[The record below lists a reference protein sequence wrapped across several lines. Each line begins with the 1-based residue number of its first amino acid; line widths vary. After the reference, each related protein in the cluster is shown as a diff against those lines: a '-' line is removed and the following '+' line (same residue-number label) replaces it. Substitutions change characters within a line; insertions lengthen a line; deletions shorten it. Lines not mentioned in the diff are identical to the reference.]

1 MIPGDKGTG
10 TVVPGTAAVP
20 GTTVPVP
27 LSGGFPVSR
36 ETARRVLTIESE
48 AVAALASRLDG
59 SFDQAVELLIGC
71 KGRVVVAGMGKSGI
85 VCQKIAA
92 TLSSTGTPAYFLH
105 PAEALHGD
113 IGLLVSGDVVLVVS
127 NSGETEELVRC
138 LELMRRVGVPI
149 VALTGKPG
157 STLARYADVHVDV
170 SVAREACALDLAP
183 TASTTAALAMG
194 DALAVACY
202 ERRGFTATD
211 FARTHPGGRL
221 ARKMT
226 VVSELMRKGE
236 AVPSVYVSATM
247 EEAVHEMSA
256 KGLGMTC
263 VVDGEG
269 RLAGILTDGDL
280 RRRMLA
286 SDRPLEGKVA
296 SAMTAAPVTIAPEA
310 LAGEA
315 LRILEDRKITS
326 LAVADA
332 GRKLVGVLQI
342 HDLWRT
348 QLF

>member
-1 MIPGDKGTG
+1 
-10 TVVPGTAAVP
+10 
-20 GTTVPVP
+20 
-27 LSGGFPVSR
+27 VSR
-36 ETARRVLTIESE
+36 ETARQVLAIESE
-48 AVAALASRLDG
+48 AVAALAGRLDA
-59 SFDQAVELLIGC
+59 SFDAAVDLLIGC
-71 KGRVVVAGMGKSGI
+71 KGRVVVTGMGKSGI

-92 TLSSTGTPAYFLH
+92 TLSSTNTPAYFLH

-113 IGLLVSGDVVLVVS
+113 IGLLVPGDVVLAVS

-138 LELMRRVGVPI
+138 LELIRRLGVPI
-149 VALTGKPG
+149 VAFTGRPG
-157 STLARYADVHVDV
+157 STLARHADVHIDV

-202 ERRGFTATD
+202 ERRGFTARD

-221 ARKMT
+221 GRK
-226 VVSELMRKGE
+226 VLEVRELMREGDAVPRVPVAATMAE
-236 AVPSVYVSATM
+236 AVR
-247 EEAVHEMSA
+247 EMSA

-263 VVDGEG
+263 IVDDAG

-280 RRRMLA
+280 RRRMLGRE
-286 SDRPLEGKVA
+286 RPLDGLVA
-296 SAMTAAPVTIAPEA
+296 EAMTRTPVTIAPTD
-310 LAGEA
+310 LAGDA
-315 LRILEDRKITS
+315 LRILEERKITS

-332 GRKLVGVLQI
+332 ERRLVGVVQI

>member
-1 MIPGDKGTG
+1 M
-10 TVVPGTAAVP
+10 
-20 GTTVPVP
+20 
-27 LSGGFPVSR
+27 SR
-36 ETARRVLTIESE
+36 ETARRVLTIESD
-48 AVAALASRLDG
+48 AIGALAARLDDG
-59 SFDQAVELLIGC
+59 FDRAVDVLVGC

-113 IGLLVSGDVVLVVS
+113 IGLLVPGDVVLVVS

-138 LELMRRVGVPI
+138 LELIRRVGVPI
-149 VALTGKPG
+149 VAFTGRPD
-157 STLARYADVHVDV
+157 STLARHADVHVDV

-202 ERRGFTATD
+202 ERRGFTARD
-211 FARTHPGGRL
+211 FAERHPGGRL
-221 ARKMT
+221 GLKVTEVR
-226 VVSELMRKGE
+226 ELMRTGDAVPRVLESASMTE
-236 AVPSVYVSATM
+236 AVR
-247 EEAVHEMSA
+247 EMSS

-263 VVDGEG
+263 VVDPAG

-280 RRRMLA
+280 RRFVLKN
-286 SDRPLEGKVA
+286 DRPLTGRVA
-296 SAMTAAPVTIAPEA
+296 AAMTTKPVTIAPNG

-315 LRILEDRKITS
+315 LRILEERRITS
-326 LAVADA
+326 LAVVDADA
-332 GRKLVGVLQI
+332 RLVGVIQI

>member
-1 MIPGDKGTG
+1 
-10 TVVPGTAAVP
+10 
-20 GTTVPVP
+20 
-27 LSGGFPVSR
+27 VSL

-48 AVAALASRLDG
+48 AVAALAAKVDSG
-59 SFDQAVELLIGC
+59 FDRAVDLLYGC
-71 KGRVVVAGMGKSGI
+71 KGRVVVSGIGKSGI
-85 VCQKIAA
+85 ICHKIAA

-105 PAEALHGD
+105 PAEAVHGD
-113 IGLLVSGDVVLVVS
+113 IGLVVPGDVILVVS

-138 LELMRRVGVPI
+138 LELVRRLGIPI
-149 VALTGKPG
+149 IALTGRKD
-157 STLARYADVHVDV
+157 STLARYADVNVDV

-202 ERRGFTATD
+202 ERRGFSATD

-221 ARKMT
+221 GRKVV
-226 VVSELMRKGE
+226 VVSELMRRGD
-236 AVPSVYVSATM
+236 AVPKVPSGASMAD
-247 EEAVHEMSA
+247 AVHEMSA

-263 VVDGEG
+263 VVDSEG
-269 RLAGILTDGDL
+269 KLAGILTDGDL

-286 SDRPLEGKVA
+286 AERPLDGAVE
-296 SAMTAAPVTIAPEA
+296 SAMTKRPVTIAAEA

-315 LRILEDRKITS
+315 LRILEERKITS
-326 LAVADA
+326 LAVTGAD
-332 GRKLVGVLQI
+332 GKLAGVLQI

>member
-1 MIPGDKGTG
+1 
-10 TVVPGTAAVP
+10 
-20 GTTVPVP
+20 
-27 LSGGFPVSR
+27 VSR
-36 ETARRVLTIESE
+36 ETARQVLTIESE
-48 AVAALASRLDG
+48 AVAALADRLDG
-59 SFDQAVELLIGC
+59 AFDAAVDLLISC
-71 KGRVVVAGMGKSGI
+71 KGRVVVTGIGKSGI

-92 TLSSTGTPAYFLH
+92 TLSSTNTPAYFLH

-113 IGLLVSGDVVLVVS
+113 IGLLVAGDVVLAVS

-138 LELMRRVGVPI
+138 LELVRRLGVPI

-157 STLARYADVHVDV
+157 STLARYADVHLDV

-202 ERRGFTATD
+202 EKRGFTVGD

-221 ARKMT
+221 GRKVLT
-226 VVSELMRKGE
+226 VRELMRSGEALPRVAATAALGE
-236 AVPSVYVSATM
+236 AVR
-247 EEAVHEMSA
+247 EMSA

-263 VVDGEG
+263 IVDGDG
-269 RLAGILTDGDL
+269 RLLGVLTDGDL
-280 RRRMLA
+280 RRHMLKHE
-286 SDRPLEGKVA
+286 RPLAGGVA
-296 SAMTAAPVTIAPEA
+296 EVMSTTPVVVAPDA

-315 LRILEDRKITS
+315 LRLLEERKITS
-326 LAVADA
+326 LAV
-332 GRKLVGVLQI
+332 VGPGCRLEGVVQI

>member
-1 MIPGDKGTG
+1 
-10 TVVPGTAAVP
+10 
-20 GTTVPVP
+20 
-27 LSGGFPVSR
+27 VSR
-36 ETARRVLTIESE
+36 ETARRVLTIEAE
-48 AVAALASRLDG
+48 AVAALAARLDPN
-59 SFDQAVELLIGC
+59 FDRAVDVLLGC

-113 IGLLVSGDVVLVVS
+113 IGLLVAGDVVLIVS

-149 VALTGKPG
+149 VAFTGHPE
-157 STLARYADVHVDV
+157 STLARHADVNVDV

-202 ERRGFTATD
+202 ERRGFTAKD
-211 FARTHPGGRL
+211 FAHRHPGGRL
-221 ARKMT
+221 GRKVT
-226 VVSELMRKGE
+226 EVRELMRQGD
-236 AVPSVYVSATM
+236 AVPSVLSSASM
-247 EEAVHEMSA
+247 ADAVHEMSA

-263 VVDGEG
+263 VVDPDN
-269 RLAGILTDGDL
+269 RLVGILTDGDL
-280 RRRMLA
+280 RRLMLHA
-286 SDRPLEGKVA
+286 ERPLQGQV
-296 SAMTAAPVTIAPEA
+296 SQAMTAHPVTIAPEA

-315 LRILEDRKITS
+315 LRLLEDRKITA

-332 GRKLVGVLQI
+332 NRRLVGVLQI

>member
-1 MIPGDKGTG
+1 M
-10 TVVPGTAAVP
+10 
-20 GTTVPVP
+20 
-27 LSGGFPVSR
+27 SR
-36 ETARRVLTIESE
+36 EIARRVLTIEAE
-48 AVAALASRLDG
+48 AVAALAARVDSG
-59 SFDQAVELLIGC
+59 FDRAVDLVVGC

-85 VCQKIAA
+85 ICQKIAA

-113 IGLLVSGDVVLVVS
+113 IGLLVPGDVVLVVS

-138 LELMRRVGVPI
+138 LELIRRLGVPI
-149 VALTGKPG
+149 VAFTGRPD
-157 STLARYADVHVDV
+157 STLARYADVNVDV

-183 TASTTAALAMG
+183 TASTTASLAMG

-211 FARTHPGGRL
+211 FARRHPGGRL
-221 ARKMT
+221 GRKIT
-226 VVSELMRKGE
+226 EVRELMRQGD
-236 AVPSVYVSATM
+236 AVPRVLPTASMAD
-247 EEAVHEMSA
+247 AVQEMSA
-256 KGLGMTC
+256 KGLGMSC
-263 VVDGEG
+263 VVDAAS
-269 RLAGILTDGDL
+269 RLVGILTDGDL
-280 RRRMLA
+280 RRRMLQ
-286 SDRPLEGKVA
+286 SDRPLDGPVS
-296 SAMTAAPVTIAPEA
+296 SAMTKSPVTIAPEA

-332 GRKLVGVLQI
+332 GRQLVGVLQI